1 MDTLAHEYGWTIE
14 QILDMTKDQV
24 FACLDAIANRYGR
37 EASAYEKNKNNPP
50 GTVAFEDIDGSPER
64 LAAMGINVVK
74 G

>member
-1 MDTLAHEYGWTIE
+1 MDTLAHEYGWTVE
-14 QILDMTKDQV
+14 QILDMPKDQV

-37 EASAYEKNKNNPP
+37 EASAYDKQSKTAS
-50 GTVAFEDIDGSPER
+50 GTVDFEDIDGDSQR